1 MAGQRFAD
9 ATPPG
14 VCEAEEM
21 FRSRVAWT
29 YLLLVVGVWALS
41 ETSGESRWPTLLLA
55 YAPPLLWLL
64 PAPLVLLWT
73 LGRRRGFAAALA
85 GTLLAAWGAGLLHW
99 RPQTPGTLRLL
110 TYNVART
117 LPEDAAAEIARTL
130 QAADADL
137 VLLQE
142 SNLIRPADLRT
153 LQAALPGYAMIRAKE
168 VTTFS
173 RLLVL
178 SSEWHDL
185 PANNRD
191 VLLTRVRWQGRTLS
205 VINAHLG
212 TVMLSS
218 LLQGDLARL
227 QRSRTAR
234 MGQVRVLER
243 IAAQEKGNA
252 LLLAGDLNTPP
263 RGLVYR
269 QLLGTFGP
277 DAHDQA
283 GRGPGWTFP
292 SLKLR
297 IDHAL
302 SRDLTATR
310 AAVLNVP
317 GSDHRPLLVEYR

>member
-1 MAGQRFAD
+1 MFA
-9 ATPPG
+9 
-14 VCEAEEM
+14 
-21 FRSRVAWT
+21 SRVAWT
-29 YLLLVVGVWALS
+29 YLLLVAGVWALS
-41 ETSGESRWPTLLLA
+41 EIVGESRWPALLLA

-85 GTLLAAWGAGLLHW
+85 GTLLATWGAGLLHW
-99 RPQTPGTLRLL
+99 RPQTPGPLRLL

-117 LPEDAAAEIARTL
+117 LPEDAAAEIALTL

-173 RLLVL
+173 RLPVL

-252 LLLAGDLNTPP
+252 LLLLAGDLNTPP

-269 QLLGTFGP
+269 QLLDTFGP

-283 GRGPGWTFP
+283 GHGPGWTFP

-302 SRDLTATR
+302 SRDLSATR